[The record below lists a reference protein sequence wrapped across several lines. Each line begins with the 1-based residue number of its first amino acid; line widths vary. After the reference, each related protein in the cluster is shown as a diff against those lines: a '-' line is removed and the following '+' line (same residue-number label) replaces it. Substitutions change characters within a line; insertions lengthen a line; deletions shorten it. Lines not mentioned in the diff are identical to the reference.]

1 MKLVC
6 TQSDL
11 NTNLSLAIHAV
22 PSRPSHPILANVLL
36 GASVEKGCV
45 QLTGFDLSL
54 GIRTSFPATVEV
66 DGEVAL
72 PAKLLNDIVSK
83 LPPGEIT
90 LALDAEEGLFTVT
103 SNSGQF
109 YQVRGMNA
117 GEFPELPEIE
127 VGSSLRLRAET
138 FSDGLRG
145 TLFATSSD
153 DTKQVLTGVHLRSGT
168 DCLEFAATDGHRL
181 AVVEAP
187 IDTETLDANSTGSEA
202 LAVTIPASALRELER
217 TIAKCDK
224 DDPIVLRFD
233 AGQVIFEL
241 GDRCITS
248 RRLEG
253 SYPAYQQLI
262 PRQFENQL
270 NVDRRSLLSA
280 LERISVLADRKN
292 NIVTFSLDSENQQ
305 LSLSVEAADVGNG
318 KESMS
323 ASYSGKSLDIAFN
336 VRYIVESLRNLQS
349 TEVQIQLNSPTMP
362 VILTPL
368 GGTKMTHLVMPVQIR
383 G

>member
-6 TQSDL
+6 SQCDL
-11 NTNLSLAIHAV
+11 KDRLSLAVRAV
-22 PSRPSHPILANVLL
+22 PSRPSQPILANVLL
-36 GASVEKGCV
+36 GASVETGCV

-54 GIRTSFPATVEV
+54 GIRTSFSAMVEV

-72 PAKLLNDIVSK
+72 PAKLLNDVVSK

-90 LALDAEEGLFTVT
+90 LALDPKEGLFTVT

-109 YQVRGMNA
+109 YQVRGMSA
-117 GEFPELPEIE
+117 GEFPELPEVE
-127 VGSSLRLRAET
+127 VGSSLQLRAET

-153 DTKQVLTGVHLRSGT
+153 ETKQILTGVHLRSGT
-168 DCLEFAATDGHRL
+168 DYLEFAATDGHRL

-187 IDTETLDANSTGSEA
+187 IEAGTLSEA
-202 LAVTIPASALRELER
+202 LAVTIPALALKELER

-224 DDPIVLRFD
+224 DDLIVLRFD
-233 AGQVIFEL
+233 AGQVFFEL

-248 RRLEG
+248 RRLDG
-253 SYPAYQQLI
+253 AFPAYQQLI

-280 LERISVLADRKN
+280 LERISVLADRVN
-292 NIVTFSLDSENQQ
+292 NVVIFSFDSESQQ
-305 LSLSVEAADVGNG
+305 ISLSVKSAEVGNG

-323 ASYSGKSLDIAFN
+323 ASYSGENLEIAFN
-336 VRYIVESLRNLQS
+336 VRYVVESLRNLQS
-349 TEVQIQLNSPTMP
+349 SDVQIQLNSPTRP
-362 VILTPL
+362 AILTPV
-368 GGTKMTHLVMPVQIR
+368 GGTKMTHLVMPIR
-383 G
+383 IPR